1 VTIDRS
7 YIDANRASLD
17 RMRAFV
23 EGASDDD
30 LRTAMPAGWTV
41 GSVLGHLAFWD
52 ERVTVIL
59 DMLDRGVKPSP
70 YDEQAVDWIN
80 DTSKRF
86 LLAMEPRALAELS
99 LEIGAATDER
109 LAGLPDE
116 ALLEV
121 TQLWC
126 TQERWRDRTEH
137 LDEIDRALGR
147 APTTS
152 GSS

>member
-7 YIDANRASLD
+7 YVDANRASLD

-23 EGASDDD
+23 EGASDED
-30 LRTAMPAGWTV
+30 LHTVMPAGWTV
-41 GSVLGHLAFWD
+41 GAVLGHLAFWD
-52 ERVTVIL
+52 ERVAVIL
-59 DMLDRGVKPSP
+59 DMLERGVKPSP
-70 YDEQAVDWIN
+70 YDEEAVDWIN

-99 LEIGAATDER
+99 LEIAAATDDR
-109 LAGLPDE
+109 LAGLSDE
-116 ALLEV
+116 RLVEV

-137 LDEIDRALGR
+137 LDEIDQALAAAGR
-147 APTTS
+147 
-152 GSS
+152 GIG

>member
-7 YIDANRASLD
+7 YIEANRASLD

-30 LRTAMPAGWTV
+30 LRTVMPAGWTV
-41 GSVLGHLAFWD
+41 GAVLGHLAFWD

-59 DMLDRGVKPSP
+59 DMLERGVKPSP
-70 YDEQAVDWIN
+70 YDEEAVDWIN
-80 DTSKRF
+80 DTVKRF
-86 LLAMEPRALAELS
+86 LLAMQPRALAEMS
-99 LEIGAATDER
+99 LEIAAATDDRLAGLSDER
-109 LAGLPDE
+109 LA
-116 ALLEV
+116 EV

-137 LDEIDRALGR
+137 LDEIDQALAVAGR
-147 APTTS
+147 SAP
-152 GSS
+152 

>member
-1 VTIDRS
+1 MAIDRS
-7 YIDANRASLD
+7 YVDLNRASLD

-23 EGASDDD
+23 EGASDED
-30 LRTAMPAGWTV
+30 LRTTMPAGWTV
-41 GSVLGHLAFWD
+41 AAVLGHLAFWD

-59 DMLDRGVKPSP
+59 GMLEQGVKPSP

-86 LLAMEPRALAELS
+86 LLAMEPRALANLS
-99 LEIGAATDER
+99 LEIGNATDER
-109 LAGLPDE
+109 LAGLSDD

-137 LDEIDRALGR
+137 LDEIDQALGR
-147 APTTS
+147 GTG
-152 GSS
+152 GSASS

>member
-1 VTIDRS
+1 MSVDRS
-7 YIDANRASLD
+7 FVDLNRQALD

-30 LRTAMPAGWTV
+30 LRTEMPAGWTV
-41 GSVLGHLAFWD
+41 GAVLGHLAFWD

-59 DMLDRGVKPSP
+59 DMLEQGVKPSP
-70 YDEQAVDWIN
+70 YDEEAVDWIN
-80 DTSKRF
+80 DTAKRF
-86 LLAMEPRALAELS
+86 LLAMESGALAEMS
-99 LEIGAATDER
+99 LEIAAATDAR
-109 LAGLPDE
+109 LAGLSDE

-137 LDEIDRALGR
+137 LDEIDHALAAAER
-147 APTTS
+147 TVP
-152 GSS
+152 